1 MGVTTGSLPVI
12 QNEREQRPSFFQSAP
27 GHVTLVIAVTVVLL
41 FFAWS
46 FI

>member
-1 MGVTTGSLPVI
+1 MGVTIGSLPVI
-12 QNEREQRPSFFQSAP
+12 QNEREPRPSFLQGAP
-27 GHVTLVIAVTVVLL
+27 GHVTLVVAVTVVLL